1 MKSKILMMMSLLLLG
16 IALIGLM
23 SSYLSTAKTEEN
35 TTTETKP
42 TTYEVWGAKSA
53 ISLGQKVKREDLRLK
68 VITQDEAFEKGI
80 QADVKLP
87 FVSGMVANTPLL
99 EDQIVMP
106 ENITRPDQDG
116 YFNLV
121 MAPGSVPFP
130 ILVRPESI
138 IGGVIHSGSKIDV
151 LALTSL
157 SQNLANQANQA
168 NIKDIESI
176 SLSPVLMGIT
186 VLQVDGAK
194 KDGFA
199 NKIEESVNSN
209 ENKQVGLILELTPKQ
224 VATITIARHIAGLEV
239 HLSTGLTLPSELSAN
254 AGDVMSGYR
263 SIREFRA
270 ETATAR

>member
-1 MKSKILMMMSLLLLG
+1 MKSKILMIMSLLLLG
-16 IALIGLM
+16 VALIGLM
-23 SSYLSTAKTEEN
+23 TSYLTTQAIEKTAS
-35 TTTETKP
+35 TTETIS
-42 TTYEVWGAKSA
+42 YEVWVTRSA
-53 ISLGQKVKREDLRLK
+53 IAVGQKVKREDFRLK
-68 VITQDEAFEKGI
+68 TITQEEAFDKGI
-80 QADVKLP
+80 QADIKLP
-87 FVSGMVANTPLL
+87 FVSGMVANTSLS

-106 ENITRPDQDG
+106 ENITHPDQDG

-121 MAPGSVPFP
+121 MTPGSVPFP
-130 ILVRPESI
+130 ILVGPESI

-151 LALTSL
+151 LALTSM
-157 SQNLANQANQA
+157 SQNLANQSNQA

-186 VLQVDGAK
+186 VLQVDSAK

-199 NKIEESVNSN
+199 DKIEKSVNSN

-239 HLSTGLTLPSELSAN
+239 HLSTGLTLPSELSAD
-254 AGDVMSGYR
+254 AGDVMPGYR

>member
-1 MKSKILMMMSLLLLG
+1 MKSKVLMVMSLLLLG
-16 IALIGLM
+16 VALIGLM
-23 SSYLSTAKTEEN
+23 SSYFSAPAVKD
-35 TTTETKP
+35 TKSEARAIN
-42 TTYEVWGAKSA
+42 YEVWVAKSA
-53 ISLGQKVKREDLRLK
+53 ITLGQKVKREDLRLK
-68 VITQDEAFEKGI
+68 VIPQDEAFEKGI
-80 QADVKLP
+80 QADIKLQ
-87 FVSGMVANTPLL
+87 FVAGMVANTSLS

-121 MAPGSVPFP
+121 MTPGSVPFP
-130 ILVRPESI
+130 ISVRPESI

-151 LALTSL
+151 LALTSM
-157 SQNLANQANQA
+157 SQNLANQE
-168 NIKDIESI
+168 NIRDFSSI
-176 SLSPVLMGIT
+176 SLAPVLMGVS
-186 VLQVDGAK
+186 VLQVNSGG
-194 KDGFA
+194 KDGLVGKLEDSMGDSDK
-199 NKIEESVNSN
+199 NTK
-209 ENKQVGLILELTPKQ
+209 VGLILELTPKQ